1 MCLETVLLKGL
12 QFTNLTLKLV
22 QYLNALSILA
32 LQLTFPIFSYNTS
45 LTFRARKVRV
55 TFSLE
60 SLIRLTHRSSF
71 RNSLG
76 VCDVRAG
83 HFRLRAFSQVKGLT
97 GNSGKSCSSPK
108 DKLVCP
114 RYWHRVSAQYKN
126 ILVC

>member
-1 MCLETVLLKGL
+1 M
-12 QFTNLTLKLV
+12 
-22 QYLNALSILA
+22 
-32 LQLTFPIFSYNTS
+32 
-45 LTFRARKVRV
+45 